1 MWMALSY
8 ETQENPRLSNLI
20 PIEQDRRLKDP
31 EKIKADL
38 AARTAKRLEEGA
50 TDPLVAQFVEGRLY
64 VSDTSKTVTIKH
76 ASELFGD
83 LPRCSLILLPDP
95 SLFLR
100 LGMLELVCS
109 ELPVVTNAGNLAS
122 EEVRFGMTEG
132 RCVDPGRLLFGRTT
146 SMLMIARRLGMHDR
160 AGFKEGAALDVRLM
174 TQLDVLVKI
183 GKGLWG

>member
-1 MWMALSY
+1 
-8 ETQENPRLSNLI
+8 LI

-38 AARTAKRLEEGA
+38 ATRTVKRLEEGA

-64 VSDTSKTVTIKH
+64 VSDTSKTITIKH
-76 ASELFGD
+76 ASEVFGD
-83 LPRCSLILLPDP
+83 LPNCSAILLPDP

-109 ELPVVTNAGNLAS
+109 ELPVAANAGQLAS

-132 RCVDPGRLLFGRTT
+132 RCADPGRLLFGRAT
-146 SMLMIARRLGMHDR
+146 SMLTLARRLDMHER
-160 AGFKEGAALDVRLM
+160 AGFKEGATLDARLM

>member
-1 MWMALSY
+1 M
-8 ETQENPRLSNLI
+8 
-20 PIEQDRRLKDP
+20 
-31 EKIKADL
+31 

-50 TDPLVAQFVEGRLY
+50 SDPLVAQFVEGQLFI
-64 VSDTSKTVTIKH
+64 SATHKTVTIKH
-76 ASELFGD
+76 ASELFVD
-83 LPRCSLILLPDP
+83 LSRCTQILLPDP

-109 ELPVVTNAGNLAS
+109 EAPTVVNAGLLAS

-146 SMLMIARRLGMHDR
+146 PMLMIARRLGLHEH
-160 AGFKEGAALDVRLM
+160 AGFKEGATLDARLRA
-174 TQLDVLVKI
+174 QLEVLLKI